1 MRVVECNSHLDT
13 PGARTMA
20 NDYYQTLGVDRDVP
34 QGEIER
40 AYRKLARKYH
50 PDLNQDDQTAK
61 EKFQEVQQAY
71 EILNDP
77 EKRSMYD
84 RFGKSMGSTGPEPGP
99 GPGPQGHPGD
109 FSGFDFDQFFG
120 QQGGAGAGGFNG
132 FADLFEQMNSTGG
145 SRRRRPARPRQG
157 ADLHHEVQVPFKTAI
172 LGGEVRLSIQR
183 AGGQVENLSAKI
195 PAGIEDQRKI
205 RLRGQGEP
213 APPGGRSGDLLI
225 TVRVTAHPCFRR
237 QGDNLEVEVPLTL
250 DEAVLGAKIDVP
262 TPWGAIALTVPAGT
276 SSGKRLR
283 VKGHGV
289 SGPEEKRGDLFAVLR
304 IVVPDDVD
312 ESSAELIR
320 QFASQNQIDP
330 RSDLDW

>member
-1 MRVVECNSHLDT
+1 MKVVECNSPLDIR
-13 PGARTMA
+13 GARKMA
-20 NDYYQTLGVDRDVP
+20 NDYYQTLGVQRDVP

-77 EKRSMYD
+77 EKRAMYD
-84 RFGKSMGSTGPEPGP
+84 RFGKSMGSAGP
-99 GPGPQGHPGD
+99 GPGRQADPDG
-109 FSGFDFDQFFG
+109 FSGFEFDQFFG

-132 FADLFEQMNSTGG
+132 FADLFGQMNSAGG

-183 AGGQVENLSAKI
+183 AGGNIENLSAKI

-213 APPGGRSGDLLI
+213 APPGGRPGDLLI

-237 QGDNLEVEVPLTL
+237 QGENLEVEVPLTL

-262 TPWGAIALTVPAGT
+262 TPWGAITLTVPAGT

-289 SGPEEKRGDLFAVLR
+289 SGPEDKRGDLFAVLR
-304 IVVPDDVD
+304 IVVPAEVD
-312 ESSAELIR
+312 AASADLIR
-320 QFASQNQIDP
+320 QFTSKNQIDP
-330 RSDLDW
+330 RSELDW

>member
-1 MRVVECNSHLDT
+1 
-13 PGARTMA
+13 MA
-20 NDYYQTLGVDRDVP
+20 NDYYQTLGLDRDVA

-50 PDLNQDDQTAK
+50 PDLNQNDQTAK

-77 EKRSMYD
+77 EKRAMYD
-84 RFGKSMGSTGPEPGP
+84 RYGKSMGSAGP
-99 GPGPQGHPGD
+99 GPGRQGHPGG
-109 FSGFDFDQFFG
+109 FSGFEFDQFFG
-120 QQGGAGAGGFNG
+120 QQGGGGAGGFNG
-132 FADLFEQMNSTGG
+132 FADLFGQMNSPGG
-145 SRRRRPARPRQG
+145 ARRRRSARPRQG
-157 ADLHHEVQVPFKTAI
+157 ADLHHEVQVPFQTAI

-213 APPGGRSGDLLI
+213 APPGGRPGDLLI

-262 TPWGAIALTVPAGT
+262 TPWGVIALTVPAGT

-283 VKGHGV
+283 VKGQGV
-289 SGPEEKRGDLFAVLR
+289 SGTGDKRGDLFAVLR
-304 IVVPDDVD
+304 IVVPEAVD

-330 RSDLDW
+330 RCELDW

>member
-1 MRVVECNSHLDT
+1 MRVVECDSHLDT
-13 PGARTMA
+13 RGARKMA
-20 NDYYQTLGVDRDVP
+20 NDYYQTLGVQRDVP

-77 EKRSMYD
+77 EKRAMYD
-84 RFGKSMGSTGPEPGP
+84 RFGKSMGPAGSGP
-99 GPGPQGHPGD
+99 GSGRQGHPDG
-109 FSGFDFDQFFG
+109 FSGFEFDQFFG

-145 SRRRRPARPRQG
+145 PRRRRPARPRQG

-183 AGGQVENLSAKI
+183 AGGQIENLSAKI

-213 APPGGRSGDLLI
+213 APPGGRPGDLLI

-237 QGDNLEVEVPLTL
+237 HGDNLEVEVPLTL
-250 DEAVLGAKIDVP
+250 AEAVLGAKIDVP

-289 SGPEEKRGDLFAVLR
+289 SGPEEQRGDLFAVLR
-304 IVVPDDVD
+304 IVVPEEID

-320 QFASQNQIDP
+320 QFTSQNQMDP
-330 RSDLDW
+330 RCELGW